1 LPADTPLTALV
12 AGTLAH
18 DRRALARLLTAL
30 EDPPVGAGAALHA
43 LYDARG
49 HATCI
54 GVTGQPGAG
63 KSTLVAALTLELR
76 RRGQSVGILAIDPSS
91 PLTHG
96 ALLGDRVRMQALAG
110 DPGVFIRSLATR
122 GGHGALATGL
132 LDALAALD
140 AFGMDVV
147 LIETVGAGQ
156 DEVDIAT
163 VADTVVVVE
172 IPGAGDGIQ
181 AIKAGILEVADVYAV
196 NKADLPGADATAAHL
211 RFALGLAPAGDWSPP
226 VLLTV
231 ASTGAGVPELAEAI
245 ATHGRHLAATG
256 AGERRRRARARF
268 HVTTLAERVALRNLH
283 RHWAETGALDRAAAT
298 VTAGEADPHEAA
310 HRLLG
315 EPLA

>member
-1 LPADTPLTALV
+1 MSADAPLTALV

-30 EDPPVGAGAALHA
+30 EDPPAGAETALRA
-43 LYDARG
+43 LYAGRG

-63 KSTLVAALTLELR
+63 KSTLVAALALELR

-96 ALLGDRVRMQALAG
+96 ALLGDRIRMQALAG

-122 GGHGALATGL
+122 GGRGALATGL

-156 DEVDIAT
+156 GEVDIAK
-163 VADTVVVVE
+163 VAATVVVVE

-196 NKADLPGADATAAHL
+196 NKADLPGSDATAAHL
-211 RFALGLAPAGDWSPP
+211 RFALGLAPPGAWTPP
-226 VLLTV
+226 VLLT
-231 ASTGAGVPELAEAI
+231 AATTGAGLPELADAI
-245 ATHGRHLAATG
+245 ATHGRHLADTG
-256 AGERRRRARARF
+256 EGERRRLDLARF
-268 HVTTLAERVALRNLH
+268 HVTTLAEREALHRLH
-283 RHWAETGALDRAAAT
+283 RHWAGTHALDHAAT
-298 VTAGEADPHEAA
+298 AVAAGHTDPHEAA
-310 HRLLG
+310 RHLLD
-315 EPLA
+315 EPQV